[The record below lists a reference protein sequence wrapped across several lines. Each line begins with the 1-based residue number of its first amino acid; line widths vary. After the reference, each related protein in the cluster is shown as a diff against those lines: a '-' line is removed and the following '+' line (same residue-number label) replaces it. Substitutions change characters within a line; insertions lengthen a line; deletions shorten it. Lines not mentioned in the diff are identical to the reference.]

1 MNKNLFYI
9 YLSIFLVYVGYG
21 LTLPLLPFFVE
32 RMSSSVMSQET
43 VSLHVGMIT
52 GVFALM
58 TVLFAPLWG
67 KLSDSIGRKPLFSIG
82 LIGTAISI
90 FLFGISSNLTWLY
103 SSRILGG
110 IFAAAVIP
118 VASAYVSDLTSV
130 GMRGKVLAWI
140 GGASALG
147 ATIGPAIASF
157 LSNINLPESYNLW
170 NFSFDEFSVPF
181 TSVSILLGLN
191 LFLIKLLPEPS
202 AAVYKNISPLITQKV
217 DPAKLGKIPLFGEK
231 INIFSIIKSVRFLLI
246 LSFVS
251 QYSLMLFEATFS
263 LHAKYFTGF
272 GTFELGIIFSV
283 CGGVMGIVQSFFIGN
298 LIDKKGENVLMPV
311 GFLLT
316 AVGILALMIFK
327 DFFLILL
334 SVTILSIGISAITP
348 SLSSLISKKFPHHTG
363 SALGVQNSVDNLGK
377 GFGAILGGMLFA
389 LNIHLPFLSASLFL
403 LVIGISLLKNYHSV
417 SKKA

>member
-9 YLSIFLVYVGYG
+9 YLAIFLVYVGYG

-32 RMSSSVMSQET
+32 RMSSTVMSQET

-58 TVLFAPLWG
+58 TVIFAPLWG
-67 KLSDSIGRKPLFSIG
+67 KLSDTIGRKPLFSIG
-82 LIGTAISI
+82 LIGTALSI
-90 FLFGISSNLTWLY
+90 FIFGISSNLTWLY

-140 GGASALG
+140 GGASAIG
-147 ATIGPAIASF
+147 ATVGPAAASF
-157 LSNINLPESYNLW
+157 LSNINLNTSYNLW

-181 TSVSILLGLN
+181 TSVSIQLGLN
-191 LFLIKLLPEPS
+191 LFLIKLLPEP
-202 AAVYKNISPLITQKV
+202 AAAAYESVSPLVIKKV
-217 DPAKLGKIPLFGEK
+217 DPDKSGKIPFFGGK
-231 INIFSIIKSVRFLLI
+231 INIFSIIKSIRFLLI
-246 LSFVS
+246 LSFLS

-283 CGGVMGIVQSFFIGN
+283 CGGVMGIVQSFFIGD
-298 LIDKKGENVLMPV
+298 LIDKKGENFLIPA

-316 AVGILALMIFK
+316 AVGILELMIFENL
-327 DFFLILL
+327 FLILL
-334 SVTILSIGISAITP
+334 SVTILSIGISSITP
-348 SLSSLISKKFPHHTG
+348 SLSSIISKKFPHHTG

-389 LNIHLPFLSASLFL
+389 LNIHLPFLSAGLLLIIIAVGLFR
-403 LVIGISLLKNYHSV
+403 KFNY
-417 SKKA
+417 